1 MSQPGQ
7 EEDEQ
12 MQRPEVR
19 EEDLTEAKSKL
30 GTGGPAKS
38 KTFEVMEECEKMGKV
53 APSVF
58 SGVRSGAETAFN
70 TRSTR
75 PVRK

>member
-1 MSQPGQ
+1 
-7 EEDEQ
+7 

-19 EEDLTEAKSKL
+19 GEDVTEAKGKL

-38 KTFEVMEECEKMGKV
+38 KTFEVMEECEKEGKT

-70 TRSTR
+70 ARSAK

>member
-1 MSQPGQ
+1 MLLYFFPLQPDQ

-19 EEDLTEAKSKL
+19 EEDLTEAKGKL

-38 KTFEVMEECEKMGKV
+38 KTFEVMEECGEDTQL
-53 APSVF
+53 
-58 SGVRSGAETAFN
+58 EI
-70 TRSTR
+70 
-75 PVRK
+75 